1 MLSVKT
7 GFLQDENV
15 WLLMLKELNQSTHI
29 YNEEDADELMI
40 LLKDSFLSAFKDL
53 EKFLL
58 KKQQEIEKD
67 SMV

>member
-15 WLLMLKELNQSTHI
+15 WLLMLKKRNQSTHI

-67 SMV
+67 STV

>member
-1 MLSVKT
+1 MT
-7 GFLQDENV
+7 G
-15 WLLMLKELNQSTHI
+15 ELTC
-29 YNEEDADELMI
+29 NEEDADELMI

>member
-15 WLLMLKELNQSTHI
+15 WLLMLKKRNQSTHI

-40 LLKDSFLSAFKDL
+40 LLKDSFLLAFKDL

-58 KKQQEIEKD
+58 EKQQEIEKD
-67 SMV
+67 SME